1 VCALAVDA
9 KQWLTVASGARIWS
23 PSLQALG
30 QACVAE
36 KAASR
41 YCRPV
46 AQCLPTADTPAGVS
60 VCTLD
65 ASIAC
70 HVGRRR
76 LRDMRRQKY
85 P

>member
-1 VCALAVDA
+1 MCALAVDA

-46 AQCLPTADTPAGVS
+46 AQCLSAADTPAGVS
-60 VCTLD
+60 T
-65 ASIAC
+65 ARWIAC